1 MVGRI
6 FKKILDFTL
15 KIVYNKN

>member
-1 MVGRI
+1 MVGKI
-6 FKKILDFTL
+6 SKKVLDFTL

>member
-1 MVGRI
+1 LGGFLRKV
-6 FKKILDFTL
+6 LDFTL